1 MSFAAIEMPLQ
12 AVFQSVWQTSLAAT
26 VLIVL
31 VMLALL
37 VSRNRF
43 PPRWR
48 YGLWLLVLARL
59 LWPVT
64 PPASFS
70 IFNLAHGLWPSTGA
84 VAVAPSTAAPPD
96 ERRIET
102 ENSAVAPS
110 PSVATA
116 AEHLSPTA
124 KPPPIVPW
132 ERVNI
137 EPPPARAS
145 IEGDWRTVL
154 PILWLLGAVCYGSI
168 ASLQHRRLARWV
180 GQQSASRDTRLTA
193 TVNAAR
199 SALQLKCDVPAIVT
213 NQVGS
218 PAVFGWW
225 RPRLLL
231 PATAIEELDDQ
242 ALRHVVLHELIH
254 IQRRDVLLNWVV
266 VLAQALHWFNPVVW
280 LAMRRLRAERELA
293 CDAAV
298 LRHLS
303 FEEHRAY
310 GSTLLKLAAGLCR
323 PLCSPSLAP
332 IFHRKHEIERR
343 ITMIAQFKPASRLA
357 TLIAFGAA
365 ATLAGLTFT
374 GGAEKSTASAGGSTV
389 PAVVQPLLQPGD
401 DLSEHAPKHFTRIGF
416 VVKKVSASDAPAA
429 PTAPTHA
436 EDEPEAQQRALKVL
450 REALEKK
457 DDEIRQRQAALDEM
471 RRKLRIPQDD
481 PAVGRDGGSAS
492 RLEALRV
499 EVQAEHTQMETLYRS
514 LTNMSRAEMKRAL
527 PTACPDEQLT
537 DLFKAAHTSEQK
549 LAEIVESY
557 GSEHPE
563 VKRTRRVLETVNRQ
577 IEDRLDGIL
586 MGIKAKLAATKAKA
600 EWVLRQSDV
609 AKAMEVEQ
617 AIDQRP
623 YFQAKRDLETL
634 QLVRERLQLRL
645 IQEEIDGAMPA
656 GVKALGR

>member
-1 MSFAAIEMPLQ
+1 
-12 AVFQSVWQTSLAAT
+12 
-26 VLIVL
+26 
-31 VMLALL
+31 
-37 VSRNRF
+37 
-43 PPRWR
+43 
-48 YGLWLLVLARL
+48 
-59 LWPVT
+59 
-64 PPASFS
+64 
-70 IFNLAHGLWPSTGA
+70 
-84 VAVAPSTAAPPD
+84 
-96 ERRIET
+96 
-102 ENSAVAPS
+102 
-110 PSVATA
+110 
-116 AEHLSPTA
+116 
-124 KPPPIVPW
+124 
-132 ERVNI
+132 
-137 EPPPARAS
+137 
-145 IEGDWRTVL
+145 
-154 PILWLLGAVCYGSI
+154 
-168 ASLQHRRLARWV
+168 
-180 GQQSASRDTRLTA
+180 
-193 TVNAAR
+193 
-199 SALQLKCDVPAIVT
+199 
-213 NQVGS
+213 
-218 PAVFGWW
+218 
-225 RPRLLL
+225 
-231 PATAIEELDDQ
+231 
-242 ALRHVVLHELIH
+242 
-254 IQRRDVLLNWVV
+254 
-266 VLAQALHWFNPVVW
+266 
-280 LAMRRLRAERELA
+280 
-293 CDAAV
+293 
-298 LRHLS
+298 
-303 FEEHRAY
+303 
-310 GSTLLKLAAGLCR
+310 
-323 PLCSPSLAP
+323 
-332 IFHRKHEIERR
+332 
-343 ITMIAQFKPASRLA
+343 MIAQFKPGSRLA

-374 GGAEKSTASAGGSTV
+374 GGAEKSTASAEVSTV